1 MAESP
6 TKLPVKTT
14 AKTEM
19 AGSPHPF
26 ESLRQEID
34 RLFDDFYQS
43 AWLSPW
49 RGSLFDREL
58 FLRPDQRLAAR
69 PFVDLVEKE
78 SAFEIAAE
86 LPGLDAKNI
95 EVNVVGDS
103 LTIKGEKQEQSE
115 TKNKDYHLQERRFG
129 SFERRFRLPDT
140 VDTSKIGAEFK
151 AGVLT
156 ITLPKKAGTATPE
169 KKIDIKAA

>member
-1 MAESP
+1 MAESA
-6 TKLPVKTT
+6 TKLPVKTA

-19 AGSPHPF
+19 TKSYHPF
-26 ESLRQEID
+26 DSLRQAVD
-34 RLFDDFYQS
+34 RLFDDFHQS
-43 AWLSPW
+43 AWVSPL
-49 RGSLFDREL
+49 RSSFFDMEP
-58 FLRPDQRLAAR
+58 FLRSEMRLSAR

-103 LTIKGEKQEQSE
+103 LIIKGEKQEQSE
-115 TKNKDYHLQERRFG
+115 EKKKDYHLQERHFG

-156 ITLPKKAGTATPE
+156 ITLPKKAGAAVTE